1 MTPATLATSRG
12 PEKESVVPPHERS
25 YPISQPRVEAQP
37 PVSYEASRSAWQFIR
52 QSELSATEALVL
64 LALADR
70 FNSKTGRLDPAVSTI
85 AADCRLSSRTV
96 QYALK
101 GLIAAGVVV
110 RRFGGGHH
118 KDTNRYGL
126 MLDGCSTFTR
136 TGATDS
142 PVTATDAP
150 QGRNDCTSRVQDVHP
165 NQEVTKKEPVVV
177 HDAAAQGSV
186 VNFASFKRR
195 GDPDMTR
202 ADVAMRAVL
211 ADLPWKRSAEPK
223 ERNG

>member
-1 MTPATLATSRG
+1 M
-12 PEKESVVPPHERS
+12 
-25 YPISQPRVEAQP
+25 
-37 PVSYEASRSAWQFIR
+37 SYEASRSAWQFIR
-52 QSELSATEALVL
+52 ESDLTATEALVL

-101 GLIAAGVVV
+101 ALIEAGVVV

-126 MLDGCSTFTR
+126 MLDGCSTFTG
-136 TGATDS
+136 TGASDS
-142 PVTATDAP
+142 PVSATGAP
-150 QGRNDCTSRVQDVHP
+150 QGRNDCTSGVQDVHP

-177 HDAAAQGSV
+177 HDAAAEEGSV
-186 VNFASFKRR
+186 VNFANFKRR
-195 GDPDMTR
+195 NEPDMLR
-202 ADVAMRAVL
+202 ADDAMKAVMES
-211 ADLPWKRSAEPK
+211 LPWKRSAQW
-223 ERNG
+223 